1 MRDQHFAQV
10 SHETHSQLSQE
21 KINNVVRV
29 EHMRFIHND
38 AAAFNEEYYI
48 NFYMPPY
55 NTVYYPNSIAN
66 SFKINDNWEFY
77 CDVVKGKITKVCNL
91 GNDSYKTRTLLV
103 IDSDF
108 KEQLQILAKK
118 ESRSLN
124 SLMIVALKEYLE
136 NEGKK

>member
-1 MRDQHFAQV
+1 
-10 SHETHSQLSQE
+10 
-21 KINNVVRV
+21 
-29 EHMRFIHND
+29 MRFIHND

-136 NEGKK
+136 SKRDK